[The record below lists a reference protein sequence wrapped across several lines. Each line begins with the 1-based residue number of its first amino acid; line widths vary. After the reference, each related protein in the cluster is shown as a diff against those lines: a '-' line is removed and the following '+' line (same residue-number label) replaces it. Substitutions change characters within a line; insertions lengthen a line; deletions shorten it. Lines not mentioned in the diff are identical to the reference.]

1 MCSSHSF
8 FEYPLCV
15 TFHLSL
21 SLSQGDSGGPLV
33 VVTTNNGGGVQHVQV
48 GIISW
53 GIGCGREEF
62 PGVYSRVSRGY
73 PWIKR
78 QVCEYSKNP
87 PSSFGCASSS
97 SSSTATSAS
106 GGGGGG
112 GGSSSI
118 SGSGGGNAW
127 TPLFVAEFT
136 NGFGPFISS
145 GTDVLRTRVDADN
158 VINLQFTGKMKTKDY
173 NVISYNKCQAVI
185 NFKMVRMA
193 ASEEWCVEYSSNK
206 GLSYRTAK
214 CFEKSDYISDTW
226 YFGQKATFSVESMNS
241 MHIRFRCKA
250 NSKRDD
256 VFIRRAKLECQ

>member
-1 MCSSHSF
+1 M
-8 FEYPLCV
+8 
-15 TFHLSL
+15 
-21 SLSQGDSGGPLV
+21 
-33 VVTTNNGGGVQHVQV
+33 

-73 PWIKR
+73 PWIKQ
-78 QVCEYSKNP
+78 QVCENSKNP
-87 PSSFGCASSS
+87 PLSFGCASSS
-97 SSSTATSAS
+97 STTVTSAS
-106 GGGGGG
+106 GEG
-112 GGSSSI
+112 GGSSS
-118 SGSGGGNAW
+118 GNAW

-145 GTDVLRTRVDADN
+145 GTDVVRTQVDADN

-214 CFEKSDYISDTW
+214 CFETSDYISDTW
-226 YFGQKATFSVESMNS
+226 YFGQKATFSVEGMDS
-241 MHIRFRCKA
+241 MHIRFRCIA
-250 NSKRDD
+250 NTKRDD
-256 VFIRRAKLECQ
+256 VFIRRTKLECQ

>member
-1 MCSSHSF
+1 LFVGSHTPF
-8 FEYPLCV
+8 IYPLIS
-15 TFHLSL
+15 FSL
-21 SLSQGDSGGPLV
+21 VLKGDSGGPLIV
-33 VVTTNNGGGVQHVQV
+33 TNNGGAQQHVQV

-62 PGVYSRVSRGY
+62 PGVYSRISRGY

-78 QVCEYSKNP
+78 QVCENSKNP
-87 PSSFGCASSS
+87 PLSFDCASSSSTTTGGGSSIGGSSS
-97 SSSTATSAS
+97 SSST
-106 GGGGGG
+106 
-112 GGSSSI
+112 
-118 SGSGGGNAW
+118 W

-145 GTDVLRTRVDADN
+145 GTDVLRTQVDADN
-158 VINLQFTGKMKTKDY
+158 VINLQFTGKMRTKDY
-173 NVISYNKCQAVI
+173 NVLPYNKCQAVI

-193 ASEEWCVEYSSNK
+193 ASEEWCVEYSPNK

-214 CFEKSDYISDTW
+214 CFEMSAYISDTW
-226 YFGQKATFSVESMNS
+226 YFGQKATFSVEGMNS

-250 NSKRDD
+250 NTKRDD

>member
-1 MCSSHSF
+1 MFLILLTPFVESFCLLDPPPHSFYIYPLISHS
-8 FEYPLCV
+8 
-15 TFHLSL
+15 LSYL
-21 SLSQGDSGGPLV
+21 KGDSGGPLIV
-33 VVTTNNGGGVQHVQV
+33 TNNGEQQHVQV

-62 PGVYSRVSRGY
+62 PGVYSRISRGY

-78 QVCEYSKNP
+78 QVCENSKNP
-87 PSSFGCASSS
+87 PLSFDCASSSSTSASGGGSSSS
-97 SSSTATSAS
+97 SSST
-106 GGGGGG
+106 
-112 GGSSSI
+112 
-118 SGSGGGNAW
+118 W

-145 GTDVLRTRVDADN
+145 GTDVLRTQVDADN
-158 VINLQFTGKMKTKDY
+158 VINLQFTGKMRTKDY
-173 NVISYNKCQAVI
+173 NVIPYNKCQAVI

-193 ASEEWCVEYSSNK
+193 ASEEWCVEYSSNN

-214 CFEKSDYISDTW
+214 CFEMSAYISDTW
-226 YFGQKATFSVESMNS
+226 YFGQKATFNVEGMNS

-250 NSKRDD
+250 NTKRDD

>member
-1 MCSSHSF
+1 MLITHSF
-8 FEYPLCV
+8 LNISSFV
-15 TFHLSL
+15 SFHLS
-21 SLSQGDSGGPLV
+21 SQGDSGGPLV
-33 VVTTNNGGGVQHVQV
+33 VTTNNGGGGVQHVQV

-78 QVCEYSKNP
+78 QVCANSKNP
-87 PSSFGCASSS
+87 PSSFGCASS

-112 GGSSSI
+112 GSSGI
-118 SGSGGGNAW
+118 SDAW
-127 TPLFVAEFT
+127 TPLFVTEFT

-145 GTDVLRTRVDADN
+145 GTDVLRTQVDADN
-158 VINLQFTGKMKTKDY
+158 VINLQFKGKMKTKDY

-214 CFEKSDYISDTW
+214 CFDKSDYISDTW
-226 YFGQKATFSVESMNS
+226 YFGQKATFSVESMDS